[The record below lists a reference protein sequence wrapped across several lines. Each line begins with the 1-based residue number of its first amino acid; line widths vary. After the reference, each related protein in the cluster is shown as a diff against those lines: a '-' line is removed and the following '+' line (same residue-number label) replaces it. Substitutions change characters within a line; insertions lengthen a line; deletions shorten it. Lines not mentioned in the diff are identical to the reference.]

1 MKNRSLIMANFV
13 SKTFGWKVFPVNPK
27 NKQPLIKGWQ
37 KRASNQKEELTSL
50 FSKYPYSMIGLP
62 TGPINGVSVIDFDLK
77 NNINGLSNFLQKGFT
92 VSFTSCVETPSGGF
106 HLYFKT
112 GNVELPN
119 NASTVLGQ
127 GVDFRGTG
135 GYVVC
140 PPSISE
146 TGEYIWSK
154 RWANPKKGIK
164 ELPSYLI
171 KILREKPRFKS
182 KFKKINFNSNILDP
196 IYEGQ
201 RDTELTRRCG
211 FLFKKTNLENV
222 LNFLLQINHKCCH
235 PPLPD
240 KQVYKIFNSIRKREG
255 I

>member
-1 MKNRSLIMANFV
+1 MEVMMKNRSVIMANFV

-37 KRASNQKEELTSL
+37 KRASNQIEELTSL

-62 TGPINGVSVIDFDLK
+62 TGPINGISVIDFDLK

-146 TGEYIWSK
+146 TGEYI
-154 RWANPKKGIK
+154 
-164 ELPSYLI
+164 
-171 KILREKPRFKS
+171 LREKPRFKS

-222 LNFLLQINHKCCH
+222 LNYLLQINHKCCH

-240 KQVYKIFNSIRKREG
+240 RQVYKIFNSIRKREG